1 MRTNILVGGMTCGH
15 CVSAVTQELSKLDG
29 VSDVEI
35 TLGGQEPSQVA
46 IESDSE
52 LDQDLINAAIS
63 EAGYEM
69 VAGE

>member
-1 MRTNILVGGMTCGH
+1 MQTNVLVDGMTCGH
-15 CVSAVTQELSKLDG
+15 CVSAVTQELNKLDG

-35 TLGGQEPSQVA
+35 TLGGQEPSRVA
-46 IESDSE
+46 IESASE

>member
-1 MRTNILVGGMTCGH
+1 MRTNVLVDGMTCGH
-15 CVSAVTQELSKLDG
+15 CFSAVTQEVNKLDG

-63 EAGYEM
+63 EAGYEL

>member
-1 MRTNILVGGMTCGH
+1 MRTNVLVDGMTCGH
-15 CVSAVTQELSKLDG
+15 CVAAVTQELNKLDG